1 MASKKH
7 TKKKS
12 NTKKSNTKQKDDAR
26 KDPGPSVKDKRL
38 YEALRNEGIKKQKA
52 ARIANAAAAPDS
64 SREAVARTGGESPA
78 YEKWTKAD
86 LLTKAREV
94 GLVGRSTMTK
104 DDLVLALRA
113 G

>member
-1 MASKKH
+1 MAHKKN
-7 TKKKS
+7 TKKK
-12 NTKKSNTKQKDDAR
+12 NNNTKQKNDAG

-38 YEALRNEGIKKQKA
+38 YEALRNEGIKKKKA

-64 SREAVARTGGESPA
+64 SREEVARTGGESPA

-94 GLVGRSTMTK
+94 GIVGRSTMTK